1 MTPAATDVD
10 SDTPHANAAP
20 VTASAPAR
28 RNAISNPAASTT
40 APPAI
45 GERNAPASPTVV
57 WNATAVA
64 ATLAATTSR
73 T

>member
-10 SDTPHANAAP
+10 SDTPNANAAP
-20 VTASAPAR
+20 VTAR